1 MSDSVRRVLNT
12 DDVPEYVK
20 VTTHYQAK
28 DSQQNRLDSLKFTDQ
43 SIDFNS
49 PIEDDQILS
58 MPNYQVPRNKPAS
71 VFDDPFAVA
80 PGSSEQM
87 RSTTSE
93 PTVVY
98 VKDKHSSISGPAFFR
113 DITTLTILSLL
124 LFVVI
129 VLEIVGLIALF

>member
-1 MSDSVRRVLNT
+1 MLRLLLT
-12 DDVPEYVK
+12 IK
-20 VTTHYQAK
+20 LK

-71 VFDDPFAVA
+71 VFDDPLAVA

-87 RSTTSE
+87 RST
-93 PTVVY
+93 
-98 VKDKHSSISGPAFFR
+98 SSWSQQWYM
-113 DITTLTILSLL
+113 L
-124 LFVVI
+124 
-129 VLEIVGLIALF
+129 

>member
-12 DDVPEYVK
+12 GDTPEYVK
-20 VTTHYQAK
+20 VTTHYQAT
-28 DSQQNRLDSLKFTDQ
+28 DSQLNRLDSLKFTDQ

-80 PGSSEQM
+80 P
-87 RSTTSE
+87 RSTIPQRETSNE
-93 PTVVY
+93 PKVVY
-98 VKDKHSSISGPAFFR
+98 VKERQSTISGPAFFG
-113 DITTLTILSLL
+113 DSTILTILSVL

-129 VLEIVGLIALF
+129 ALEIIGLIALF